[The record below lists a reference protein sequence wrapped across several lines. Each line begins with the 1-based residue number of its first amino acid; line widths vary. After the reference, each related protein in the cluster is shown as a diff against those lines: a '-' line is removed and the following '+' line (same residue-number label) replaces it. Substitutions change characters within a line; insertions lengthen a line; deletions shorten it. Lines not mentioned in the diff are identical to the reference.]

1 MFCHN
6 TVIFLV
12 LNKALTKE
20 NFMDS
25 ISFVIPCYNEEKYI
39 RDCIRS
45 IKREAERL
53 PHYEI
58 IVVDNNCSD
67 NTVLIA
73 MEEAVTIVSE
83 RQKGVVFARQK
94 GYETAQYEFIANID
108 ADSRLCEGWVNIA
121 LFHITDTE
129 VVAVTGPLVYDDV
142 SRSLAISTKIYYYL
156 AWFSNNFIGVFLQG
170 GNALIRKSALDA
182 TNGYDTSIVFYGE
195 DTMTAKRLEPY
206 GKIKFA
212 MKLRLYSSP
221 RRLKDQ
227 GVISTTWLYL
237 KNYFSVTF
245 KDKATTNAYKDY
257 R

>member
-1 MFCHN
+1 ME
-6 TVIFLV
+6 T
-12 LNKALTKE
+12 
-20 NFMDS
+20 
-25 ISFVIPCYNEEKYI
+25 ISFIIPCYNEEKHI

-45 IKREAERL
+45 IKREAYCL
-53 PHYEI
+53 PLYEI
-58 IVVDNNCSD
+58 IVVDNNCTD

-73 MEEAVTIVSE
+73 TEEKVTIVSE
-83 RQKGVVFARQK
+83 QQKGVVFARQR
-94 GYETAQYEFIANID
+94 GYETAKYDLIANID
-108 ADSRLCEGWVNIA
+108 ADSRLCEGWIETALLQIA
-121 LFHITDTE
+121 DLN

-170 GNALIRKSALDA
+170 GNALIRKSALDK
-182 TNGYDTSIVFYGE
+182 TNGYDTTIAFYGE
-195 DTMTAKRLEPY
+195 DTMTAKRLEPF
-206 GKIKFA
+206 GKIKFV
-212 MKLRLYSSP
+212 MDLKLHSSP

-245 KDKATTNAYKDY
+245 KDRATTNNYKDF

>member
-1 MFCHN
+1 MG
-6 TVIFLV
+6 
-12 LNKALTKE
+12 
-20 NFMDS
+20 

-39 RDCIRS
+39 RDCIQS
-45 IKREAERL
+45 IKREASGL

-58 IVVDNNCSD
+58 IVVDNNCTD

-73 MEEAVTIVSE
+73 MQEGVTVVSE

-94 GYETAQYEFIANID
+94 GYKTAQYNLIANID
-108 ADSRLCEGWVNIA
+108 ADSRLCEGWVETALLKIA
-121 LFHITDTE
+121 DPN
-129 VVAVTGPLVYDDV
+129 VAAVTGPLVYDDV
-142 SRSLAISTKIYYYL
+142 SRSLAISTRVYYYL

-170 GNALIRKSALDA
+170 GNALIKKSALDK
-182 TNGYDTSIVFYGE
+182 TNGYDTSIAFYGE

-212 MKLRLYSSP
+212 MKLKLYSSP

-227 GVISTTWLYL
+227 GVFTTTWLYL
-237 KNYFSVTF
+237 KNYLSVTF
-245 KDKATTNAYKDY
+245 KDRATTNAYKDF